1 MRVLSRRFR
10 RLFLEGLERLYGQ
23 GQLTVAGRCREL
35 AQPTPWKRLLQVL
48 RDKEWVVYAKE
59 PCDSAHV
66 LKYLSRYVYRVAI
79 SNHRLIAFTEG
90 KVTFRWKDYARGG
103 KQRLM
108 TLTAAEFLRRFLLHI
123 LPRGFVRIRFYGFL
137 ASRKRGALLPI
148 CQQLL
153 EDKSASGSRSS
164 APALACSSA
173 TWNCP
178 LCGGPMMLIE
188 RLTAQQVQGKSEA
201 QRGFIDT
208 S

>member
-1 MRVLSRRFR
+1 
-10 RLFLEGLERLYGQ
+10 
-23 GQLTVAGRCREL
+23 
-35 AQPTPWKRLLQVL
+35 
-48 RDKEWVVYAKE
+48 
-59 PCDSAHV
+59 
-66 LKYLSRYVYRVAI
+66 
-79 SNHRLIAFTEG
+79 
-90 KVTFRWKDYARGG
+90 
-103 KQRLM
+103 M
-108 TLTAAEFLRRFLLHI
+108 TLTAEEFLRPFLLHT

-164 APALACSSA
+164 APAKACPPD
-173 TWNCP
+173 TWSCP

-188 RLTAQQVQGKSEA
+188 RLDAQQIHGKSEA